1 MTRPSIHH
9 VTRQN
14 QLALFAEL
22 VETKTAR
29 DRVTDEGVFIR
40 RPAGPGW
47 RVFDN
52 HRERHTA
59 WIRRR
64 PIVRPWKR
72 RGTC

>member
-47 RVFDN
+47 RV
-52 HRERHTA
+52 
-59 WIRRR
+59 
-64 PIVRPWKR
+64 
-72 RGTC
+72 